1 MGMLAGFF
9 AAAELSGSH
18 FAPPP
23 ETTALGALLAH
34 VTGGHISASDEG
46 PRSYQPMNI
55 NFGLFPPIDERFRG
69 PDRSREKKRAI
80 TARAKADLASWLAG
94 ARASGVAA

>member
-1 MGMLAGFF
+1 
-9 AAAELSGSH
+9 
-18 FAPPP
+18 
-23 ETTALGALLAH
+23 
-34 VTGGHISASDEG
+34 
-46 PRSYQPMNI
+46 MNI